1 MSKATLVIDMP
12 ESCAKCPFFG
22 DHYSDMTCHALN
34 NSGIDYPYPDSFR
47 QKWCPLK
54 EVSDER
60 SDC

>member
-12 ESCAKCPFFG
+12 ESCSKCPFFG

-34 NSGIDYPYPDSFR
+34 NRGIDYPYPDSFR

-54 EVSDER
+54 EV
-60 SDC
+60 

>member
-12 ESCAKCPFFG
+12 KSCSKCPFFG

-34 NSGIDYPYPDSFR
+34 NRGIDYPYPDSFR

-54 EVSDER
+54 EV
-60 SDC
+60 